1 MSRLPKVLPGLQGMT
16 TTIAAL
22 ALGLLFVSPAMAES
36 PQSGAAKNVQQSD
49 PDASR
54 PALKKK
60 PAPPTQS
67 APGWLTE
74 QAAGAQTEVVGTV
87 VWSEG
92 RDPAGPTILAE
103 VAVPERDL
111 AVKLVIRRN
120 DDASLPI
127 DIIIELAFEGPSIKE
142 VTGVLTKTE
151 RQAMGTPLQGAS
163 ARIVGNDFLFAV
175 SSAEDD
181 LATSVRLLRE
191 RQWLDVAMTYDD
203 GTRATLTLEKTEEV
217 DELFRRA
224 LTQWASAAQ

>member
-1 MSRLPKVLPGLQGMT
+1 MERGARSR
-16 TTIAAL
+16 
-22 ALGLLFVSPAMAES
+22 
-36 PQSGAAKNVQQSD
+36 GAF
-49 PDASR
+49 
-54 PALKKK
+54 
-60 PAPPTQS
+60 
-67 APGWLTE
+67 
-74 QAAGAQTEVVGTV
+74 
-87 VWSEG
+87 
-92 RDPAGPTILAE
+92 LAE

-191 RQWLDVAMTYDD
+191 RQWLDVTMTYDD